1 MPNCRRLAPLA
12 VAMGWIVSGV
22 DARADQAENLRRLR
36 SMPLEHRRALA
47 QNLERFDAMGAADRE
62 AIRALDREL
71 AGQPDSDRARYL
83 AVLRR
88 YHLWLQRLPKEE
100 RDAIAAAPPEER
112 MALVTKL
119 RAEEHASE
127 ARRRTPVFLQVVDLG
142 DMSPFDVAQWLKIWF
157 TLTPAGT
164 GKVQQEAP
172 VTRALASTVPGQPG
186 SEPESRPPR
195 RAVHQAGGRSTWSEG

>member
-1 MPNCRRLAPLA
+1 MPICRRLAPLA
-12 VAMGWIVSGV
+12 VAMGWIVSGA

-71 AGQPDSDRARYL
+71 AGQPDSNRARYL

-88 YHLWLQRLPKEE
+88 YHLWLQRLPKEQ

-127 ARRRTPVFLQVVDLG
+127 ARRRTPAFLQVVDLG

-157 TLTPAGT
+157 DAHPRRT
-164 GKVQQEAP
+164 GEVREEAP
-172 VTRALASTVPGQPG
+172 VARASGVTGSGTAWIRAGKSTSLRGSSPG
-186 SEPESRPPR
+186 R
-195 RAVHQAGGRSTWSEG
+195 RKKHWSER